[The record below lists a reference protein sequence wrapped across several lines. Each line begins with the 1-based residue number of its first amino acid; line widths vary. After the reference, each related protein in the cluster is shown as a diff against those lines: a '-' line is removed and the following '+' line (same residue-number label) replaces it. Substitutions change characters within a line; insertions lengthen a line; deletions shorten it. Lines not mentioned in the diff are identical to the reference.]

1 MHELNQKH
9 LSSEGIKGADGN
21 NSTFDNK
28 MNKHLISLILDK
40 FKSNKQAQNII
51 NQPTVD
57 FIRLLD

>member
-51 NQPTVD
+51 NQPTVE
-57 FIRLLD
+57 